1 MVKVKWVNIYKCFL
15 KISINKKMKNP
26 LSIELK
32 EKKKTKRRRNYFFRE
47 KEEKNKRIMEERKK
61 KETDG

>member
-1 MVKVKWVNIYKCFL
+1 MVKVKWVNIYKCFF

-32 EKKKTKRRRNYFFRE
+32 EKKKDQE
-47 KEEKNKRIMEERKK
+47 KK
-61 KETDG
+61 KLFF